1 VKSVQVGTLMC
12 LLSVGCLAQ
21 QPVPPS
27 GTNANVVSIHTIDF
41 RNFDY
46 PANCWKDVDDYPKV
60 IHVSNGGWEKTLKN
74 GSIIGFSLAKPV
86 FGYVTGGPQEDA
98 VVSGDCELGEG
109 MASEVFVYKV
119 VGGKLQLTKVPTSAW
134 EEHPKELD
142 WYVSGVRINNK
153 QLLVTYVAGG
163 SHAQPAWDVT
173 STLQWNGSKFIRIK
187 TVRVPHK

>member
-1 VKSVQVGTLMC
+1 MERPWSTVAGLALGQTGPCAAPWARPKKIIMRWNPRKGIVSACWELKRKFRVRGEGIVKSVQVGTLMC

-46 PANCWKDVDDYPKV
+46 PANCWKDVDAYPKV
-60 IHVSNGGWEKTLKN
+60 INVSNGGWEKTLKN

-98 VVSGDCELGEG
+98 VVS
-109 MASEVFVYKV
+109 
-119 VGGKLQLTKVPTSAW
+119 
-134 EEHPKELD
+134 
-142 WYVSGVRINNK
+142 
-153 QLLVTYVAGG
+153 
-163 SHAQPAWDVT
+163 
-173 STLQWNGSKFIRIK
+173 
-187 TVRVPHK
+187 